1 MGEDRSEGIV
11 ADGYNRAC
19 AALEPAIRAEVRKE
33 FAERLEN
40 ASFLER
46 LRLRREMAA
55 EIERRVR
62 AKAPPPDALY

>member
-1 MGEDRSEGIV
+1 VGEDHSEGIV
-11 ADGYNRAC
+11 ADGYKRGC
-19 AALEPAIRAEVRKE
+19 SALEQVIRAEVREE

-40 ASFLER
+40 ASLFER

>member
-1 MGEDRSEGIV
+1 MGVDHRDGIV
-11 ADGYNRAC
+11 KDGYKRAC
-19 AALEPAIRAEVRKE
+19 SALEPAVRAEVRKV
-33 FAERLEN
+33 FAKRLKD

-46 LRLRREMAA
+46 LRLRRQMAA